1 MRILG
6 CIFRVAYF
14 GTVKACHQPL
24 SKPVSRSRRQAY
36 NLLSFSGESNR
47 FCAAAAIGYSA
58 EKLSTS
64 TSGCEVCRL
73 PCVALR
79 VEQRVRLGIRVFG
92 RDGLEGGSP
101 LMRKIAAELRH
112 RELTQEVYNIGDEV
126 AEYIEHVIEA
136 IEDYDAELVEDC
148 LAELAEIVEDAR
160 RDSRDVVG
168 ELIGLRQALVS
179 GVASGSISAA
189 ADGMKRLREPE
200 AVTVDLLEA
209 FFPLSGPPVVVNELV
224 HTLHERTTHTVDFL
238 RELVEYVLEQ
248 TEAVARDLDAV
259 SLPHLYNKVGRMAAT
274 AAHAWETT
282 AVTAHPA
289 FARSMRGRKPPEFLE
304 ERARIDRI
312 VAKVAAKRARL
323 RAASVG

>member
-1 MRILG
+1 M
-6 CIFRVAYF
+6 
-14 GTVKACHQPL
+14 
-24 SKPVSRSRRQAY
+24 
-36 NLLSFSGESNR
+36 
-47 FCAAAAIGYSA
+47 
-58 EKLSTS
+58 
-64 TSGCEVCRL
+64 
-73 PCVALR
+73 
-79 VEQRVRLGIRVFG
+79 RVFG

-189 ADGMKRLREPE
+189 ADGTKRITEPE
-200 AVTVDLLEA
+200 AVTAESLQA

-282 AVTAHPA
+282 AVSAHPA

>member
-1 MRILG
+1 M
-6 CIFRVAYF
+6 
-14 GTVKACHQPL
+14 
-24 SKPVSRSRRQAY
+24 VS
-36 NLLSFSGESNR
+36 
-47 FCAAAAIGYSA
+47 AIGYSA

-64 TSGCEVCRL
+64 TSGCEVRRL
-73 PCVALR
+73 PWAVLR
-79 VEQRVRLGIRVFG
+79 AEQEVLSGDRVFG
-92 RDGLEGGSP
+92 RDGLEGDS
-101 LMRKIAAELRH
+101 LVMRKIAAELRH

-179 GVASGSISAA
+179 GVASGSLSAA
-189 ADGMKRLREPE
+189 ADGTKRVSEPE
-200 AVTVDLLEA
+200 AVTAESLQA

-282 AVTAHPA
+282 AVSAHPA
-289 FARSMRGRKPPEFLE
+289 FARSMRGRKPPQFLE
-304 ERARIDRI
+304 ERARVDRI